1 MEPDRGLPSATDPA
15 AYHFWVEEHIRFADL
30 DLLGHVNNKAFTV
43 YAESGR
49 AAFLLKTG
57 LWVPHA
63 PRQNVLA
70 RLEIDYRRELHY
82 PGTVRVGVRVLSIG
96 RSSFTLGLGLFD
108 GDACAAVAVT
118 VLVRIDS
125 SSRASVAL
133 DADERACLTPYL
145 ATGDS

>member
-1 MEPDRGLPSATDPA
+1 MQPQSAPSAATEA
-15 AYHFWVEEHIRFADL
+15 ASYRYWVDEHIRFADL

-49 AAFLLKTG
+49 AAFLIETG

-82 PGTVRVGVRVLSIG
+82 PGTVRVGVRVLGIG

-125 SSRASVAL
+125 SSRAAVAL
-133 DADERACLTPYL
+133 DADERARLAPYM
-145 ATGDS
+145 AA